1 MSVLTSKATRSGS
14 QRLAR
19 ELGRFTGT
27 TGGTYLPVGL
37 KHVLCTDISR
47 DGTWRDLTSLYM
59 KKCVPDIRKWRSVL
73 RRHWRH

>member
-1 MSVLTSKATRSGS
+1 MSVLTSKAQAGGS

-27 TGGTYLPVGL
+27 TGETYLPVGL

-47 DGTWRDLTSLYM
+47 DARWQVLTFLYM
-59 KKCVPDIRKWRSVL
+59 KKCAPDIRRSISVL
-73 RRHWRH
+73 RRYWRH